1 MVNNGGQAQQ
11 WQGSDQ
17 KAVPGK
23 VHSLHMGV
31 NDMNNHNVNGRGGT
45 PLAPVAEG
53 DGPGEEF
60 SSVILSSEAERIL
73 DNAKKRLTVRARNW
87 LNCIARETDV
97 FSSWRETLPEPVRR
111 CDLRPCRRQPRLH
124 HSWDL
129 ASR

>member
-1 MVNNGGQAQQ
+1 MAGSPATRNWKGEEIGMVNDGGQSSQQ

-31 NDMNNHNVNGRGGT
+31 NDMNNHNANGRGGT

-53 DGPGEEF
+53 GGPGEES

-73 DNAKKRLTVRARNW
+73 DNAKKRLTVCAKKLIELHCARN
-87 LNCIARETDV
+87 
-97 FSSWRETLPEPVRR
+97 
-111 CDLRPCRRQPRLH
+111 
-124 HSWDL
+124 
-129 ASR
+129 